1 MIVVA
6 VVLLAG
12 TRSNAPCTE
21 QKLPEPSS
29 ATLIAVRLLGA
40 AAIVVKRQVFVSVIE
55 NAPPFAVIAPLST
68 FT

>member
-1 MIVVA
+1 MTAA
-6 VVLLAG
+6 VLFAG

-29 ATLIAVRLLGA
+29 ATLSAERLLGA
-40 AAIVVKRQVFVSVIE
+40 AAIVVNRQVFVSVIE
-55 NAPPFAVIAPLST
+55 NAPPCAVIAPLST